1 MAPTCD
7 DIRCYS
13 IAHVREQISDTEETL
28 GFHIVRFF
36 SAGGRPS
43 REPTDTVDEFYYF
56 PSGGTIRD
64 REMNIIFY
72 EPRLDKYH
80 VRASE
85 ASEASDA

>member
-1 MAPTCD
+1 MATRCD
-7 DIRCYS
+7 DIFCYS
-13 IAHVREQISDTEETL
+13 IAHVRDQITDAEETL
-28 GFHIVRFF
+28 GFHIVRFY

-43 REPTDTVDEFYYF
+43 REPTETIEEYYYF

-80 VRASE
+80 VRNADAADASE
-85 ASEASDA
+85 A

>member
-1 MAPTCD
+1 MAAPCD
-7 DIRCYS
+7 DIHCYS
-13 IAHVREQISDTEETL
+13 IAHVREQITDAEAML
-28 GFHIVRFF
+28 GFHIVRFY

-43 REPTDTVDEFYYF
+43 REATDTVDEFYYF

-80 VRASE
+80 VRNAD
-85 ASEASDA
+85 AAEASDA